1 MRVGY
6 RLFLKIRSV
15 IKMGNSFE
23 QMKRQV
29 LSQMVEKELF
39 EELYQRG
46 WEFRF
51 KMKEGEINV
60 VGRQE
65 HRI

>member
-1 MRVGY
+1 MSNPFW
-6 RLFLKIRSV
+6 L
-15 IKMGNSFE
+15 
-23 QMKRQV
+23 MKQQV
-29 LSQMVEKELF
+29 LSQMVERELF